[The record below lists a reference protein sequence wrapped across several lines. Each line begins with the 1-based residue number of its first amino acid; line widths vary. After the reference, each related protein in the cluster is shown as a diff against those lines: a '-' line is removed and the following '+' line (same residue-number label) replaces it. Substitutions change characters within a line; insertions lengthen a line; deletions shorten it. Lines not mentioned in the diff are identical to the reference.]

1 MKMKIIT
8 PTGTP
13 FEGNVLSAS
22 FPGVIGEFEVLKQH
36 APLVSALKR
45 GTIRYTMPNNAAH
58 TFAIEGGFIEVC
70 GDVIMACVERQ
81 TV

>member
-1 MKMKIIT
+1 MKIIT
-8 PTGTP
+8 PKGTS
-13 FEGNVLSAS
+13 FNGKVQSAS

-45 GTIRYTMPNNAAH
+45 GTIKYTTPNNAAH

-70 GDVIMACVERQ
+70 GDVITACVEEQ